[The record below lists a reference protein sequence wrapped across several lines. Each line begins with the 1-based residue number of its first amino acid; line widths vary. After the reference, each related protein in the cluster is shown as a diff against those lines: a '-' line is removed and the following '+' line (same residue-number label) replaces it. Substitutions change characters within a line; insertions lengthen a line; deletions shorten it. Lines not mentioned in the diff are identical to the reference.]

1 MLLIRFPDRIN
12 FSTEHFIEEDSVVKY
27 ATNCIP
33 IEVQYEWVKTDTSG
47 AVAFDSDGN
56 PELEMKTT
64 THHDLLWKVAT
75 TDGKLLAKKKTWGRK
90 ALRHLATQLKS
101 MNVT

>member
-1 MLLIRFPDRIN
+1 MLLICFPDRIN
-12 FSTEHFIEEDSVVKY
+12 FSTEHFMEEDSVVKY

-64 THHDLLWKVAT
+64 THHDRLLQLRASFSRR
-75 TDGKLLAKKKTWGRK
+75 KKRGGRK
-90 ALRHLATQLKS
+90 LC
-101 MNVT
+101 VT